1 MLLPSNFSSLLVQ
14 DLSVGHYMFKHEVQ
28 KYYDTVQAITFSIYS
43 TAFSPEL
50 KCDISIQHRFCNI
63 YTVIRIIIIIITT
76 ILLLL

>member
-28 KYYDTVQAITFSIYS
+28 KYYDTVQAVTFWIYS

-63 YTVIRIIIIIITT
+63 YTVIIIIVIT